1 MTQLIAA
8 YDAEESRGSGRAIS
22 FNDLIKELW
31 RGWIILLICLVVAL
45 GLGLGFVLTSTPQ
58 YSAELKI
65 APAESNF
72 SQAGGG
78 SAAQSLV
85 SVFTGGSQQYDDYA
99 HFLDLLHSVRL
110 ASVLEARYGIM
121 KEVFPY
127 DKAKN
132 EFVPEAGMVPWLIR
146 SFRGAMGLPTFRPPT
161 AADLANYLKSAVE
174 VDKRTDSSTTLTFRD
189 ADPAK
194 ARVFLQ
200 RLYDESDRL
209 LRDEKLRARSA
220 MRDYV
225 SQRLIS
231 AATIEQRAVLTQ
243 LWGTEETQLLLLASG
258 DPVGARIIDDIS
270 VSSLPSSGATR
281 ALLTAVLAGLALAM
295 IIVIIRTAL
304 RRA

>member
-8 YDAEESRGSGRAIS
+8 YDAEESRGSGHAIS

-31 RGWIILLICLVVAL
+31 RGRVILLICLVAAL
-45 GLGLGFVLTSTPQ
+45 ALGLGFVLTSTPQ
-58 YSAELKI
+58 YSAELKM

-72 SQAGGG
+72 FPSGGG
-78 SAAQSLV
+78 STAQSFV
-85 SVFTGGSQQYDDYA
+85 SVITGGSQQYDDYA

-110 ASVLEARYGIM
+110 ASVLETRYGIM

-127 DKAKN
+127 DAVKK
-132 EFVPEAGMVPWLIR
+132 EFVPDAGIQPWLIR
-146 SFRGAMGLPTFRPPT
+146 TFRSALGLPAWRAPT
-161 AADLANYLKSAVE
+161 VADLANYLRDAVE
-174 VDKRTDSSTTLTFRD
+174 VDKRTDSSTSLTFRD
-189 ADPAK
+189 PDPTK

-209 LRDEKLRARSA
+209 LRDEKQRTHTA

-225 SQRLIS
+225 SKRLADAS
-231 AATIEQRAVLTQ
+231 TIDQRAVLIQ
-243 LWGTEETQLLLLASG
+243 LWGREETQMLLLASG

-281 ALLTAVLAGLALAM
+281 TLLTAILAGLALAM
-295 IIVIIRTAL
+295 IIVIIRTAP